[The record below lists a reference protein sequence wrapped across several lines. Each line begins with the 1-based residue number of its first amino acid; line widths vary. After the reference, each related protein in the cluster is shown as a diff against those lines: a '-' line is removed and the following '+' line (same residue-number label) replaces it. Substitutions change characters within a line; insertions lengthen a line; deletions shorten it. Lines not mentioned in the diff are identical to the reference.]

1 MNCKF
6 FGALTYTVNLNLHI
20 GELAKK
26 ENEQQ
31 LIQIRT
37 TLLNQVLQLIND
49 DTVLQSGM
57 FVVKK
62 MLSNLSLLFMN
73 SSGLWSDPL
82 LALIDCIV
90 SGQVS
95 DSNIADDQIDEAL
108 GRLPW
113 PQIYILLLFAQI
125 LAEELVKKEAT
136 NVSNVQTHTS
146 VHQHLFPTVQKLMT
160 FLLNLSP
167 EQKLIDTW
175 LDCLVSWVGYA
186 SKAEFDSTERYDLT
200 SLLSICISLVPSTDY
215 AISQKA
221 IETLS
226 EALETN
232 ATFFN
237 SHLKADLLSMLF
249 GEVGVQYVRYFSSQQ
264 DEKSVADFARLIIA
278 FLDTD
283 LNALVLKLN
292 DDENAYIFDFLVVL
306 TDYPG
311 IPIDEESVSRE
322 FADFWLRF
330 ADYCICE
337 DTTLQTLLNDKP
349 GGHEVLSEKIRA
361 LFERVTQIYWKK
373 AHVPEDEEGFSQ
385 YKQEFALYRRDIGDL
400 FESVYPLVR
409 LPLIINLLM
418 TIERSIQTRKLE
430 DIEPSLYLVTCISK
444 DFGDGEVD
452 PQLVQ
457 HLSAILDSNLLPI
470 VLQLRTDRFRYLV
483 STSIQFF
490 SSADWFYKTNAGTKY
505 LPQILSF
512 LFDCMTDTN
521 LYQLSSSKAISS
533 ICSQCRY
540 SLVEFLPSFETI
552 ITEMINNTTIDPVV
566 RQRIINA
573 YASIIEGVKDPVIQG
588 ENLFKLFDLLDKKS
602 VSVFAEL
609 ATSNAEE
616 REKMVDYL
624 ISLISSVSAVGRG
637 MRLPDEVDGYYTE
650 EQELKVRE
658 YWTADPMGIHSKL
671 LTIITNFT
679 MTNEIL
685 SENYQIIE
693 EAVNLFKCGLT
704 ESLPGPFV
712 FDCATILQFIV
723 TKFNSLKKS
732 HAYPLLYSLLN
743 SVVTAHYRTLDI
755 EALHGTINT
764 IFLSKLPVI
773 EDDPD
778 LVQSSLNLFSTM
790 LTTRPSL
797 LLSNENLLMAL
808 LEFAFRHLGSNE
820 RFVLK
825 ALEKFWTRF
834 ITLRK
839 GDRQDT
845 VIVKRLFN
853 ETELGYV
860 LTFNVLKYML
870 ATQRSNLETF
880 IEIIKQLV
888 AKYPLMMNKWL
899 REAFQK
905 LNVEREREIENW
917 EIFVKKIMLTRGT
930 RNANDLIKDFWLE
943 VNGLINYN

>member
-6 FGALTYTVNLNLHI
+6 FGALTYTVNLNFHG
-20 GELAKK
+20 GELTKK

-31 LIQIRT
+31 LNQIRIA
-37 TLLNQVLQLIND
+37 LLNQVLQLIND
-49 DTVLQSGM
+49 DAVLQSGM

-62 MLSNLSLLFMN
+62 MLSNLSLMFMN
-73 SSGLWSDPL
+73 SSGTWCNPL
-82 LALIDCIV
+82 LTLINCIV
-90 SGQVS
+90 CNQVS
-95 DSNIADDQIDEAL
+95 DSNIANDQIDEAL
-108 GRLPW
+108 SRLPS
-113 PQIYILLLFAQI
+113 PKAYVLLLFVQI

-136 NVSNVQTHTS
+136 NVSNVQTHNL
-146 VHQHLFPTVQKLMT
+146 VHQHLFPTSQKLMT
-160 FLLNLSP
+160 AFINLSP
-167 EQKLIDTW
+167 ERKLIETW

-200 SLLSICISLVPSTDY
+200 GLLSICISLVTNTDY

-237 SHLKADLLSMLF
+237 SQLKADLLSILF
-249 GEVGVQYVRYFSSQQ
+249 GEVGLQYVNYFSSQQ

-283 LNALVLKLN
+283 LNALVLKLTN
-292 DDENAYIFDFLVVL
+292 DENEYIFDFLLVL

-311 IPIDEESVSRE
+311 IPIEEESVSRE
-322 FADFWLRF
+322 LADFWLRF

-337 DTTLQTLLNDKP
+337 DTTLQTLLHDKP
-349 GGHEVLSEKIRA
+349 GGHEALSEKIRA
-361 LFERVTQIYWKK
+361 LFEKVTQIYWKK
-373 AHVPEDEEGFSQ
+373 AHVPEDEEDFSQ

-400 FESVYPLVR
+400 FESVYPLLK
-409 LPLIINLLM
+409 LPLIISLLI
-418 TIERSIQTRKLE
+418 TIEKSIQIGKPA
-430 DIEPSLYLVTCISK
+430 DIEPSLYLVTYISK

-457 HLSAILDSNLLPI
+457 HLGSILDANLLPI
-470 VLQLRTDRFRYLV
+470 VLQMKTDRFRYLV
-483 STSIQFF
+483 STTIQFF
-490 SSADWFYKTNAGTKY
+490 SSADWFYKTDAAIKY

-512 LFDCMTDTN
+512 LFDCMINTN
-521 LYQLSSSKAISS
+521 IYQLSSSKAISN

-540 SLVEFLPSFETI
+540 SLIEFLPSFETMT
-552 ITEMINNTTIDPVV
+552 TEMINNIAIDPVV

-588 ENLFKLFDLLDKKS
+588 EHLFKLFDLLDKKS

-609 ATSNAEE
+609 ATANAEE

-624 ISLISSVSAVGRG
+624 TSLMSSVSAVGKG
-637 MRLPDEVDGYYTE
+637 MQLPDEVDGYYTK
-650 EQELKVRE
+650 EQEMKVHE
-658 YWTADPMGIHSKL
+658 YWTTDPLGIHSKL

-679 MTNEIL
+679 MTNEVL

-693 EAVNLFKCGLT
+693 EAANLFKCGLT

-723 TKFNSLKKS
+723 TKFSSLKKS

-743 SVVTAHYRTLDI
+743 SVVTAHYRTLDL
-755 EALHGTINT
+755 EVLHGTVNT
-764 IFLSKLPVI
+764 IFLSNLPVI

-797 LLSNENLLMAL
+797 LLSNENLLMTV

-845 VIVKRLFN
+845 VMVKRLFN
-853 ETELGYV
+853 ETKLGYV
-860 LTFNVLKYML
+860 LTFNVLKYMF

-899 REAFQK
+899 QAAFPK
-905 LNVEREREIENW
+905 LNEEREKKIENW
-917 EIFVKKIMLTRGT
+917 EIFVKKVMLTRGT
-930 RNANDLIKDFWLE
+930 RSANDLIKDFWLE
-943 VNGLINYN
+943 VNGLINYK

>member
-20 GELAKK
+20 GELTKT

-31 LIQIRT
+31 LNQIRI
-37 TLLNQVLQLIND
+37 TLLNQVLQLINNGA
-49 DTVLQSGM
+49 VLHSGM
-57 FVVKK
+57 FVIKK

-73 SSGLWSDPL
+73 SSRTWTNPL
-82 LALIDCIV
+82 LTLINCVVFD
-90 SGQVS
+90 QVS
-95 DSNIADDQIDEAL
+95 NSTIANNQIDKAL
-108 GRLPW
+108 SSLPFSK
-113 PQIYILLLFAQI
+113 IYVLLIFAQI

-136 NVSNVQTHTS
+136 NVSNVQTHHL
-146 VHQHLFPTVQKLMT
+146 VHEHLFPTVQKLMT
-160 FLLNLSP
+160 SLLNLSP
-167 EQKLIDTW
+167 ERKLIDTW

-186 SKAEFDSTERYDLT
+186 SKAEFDSTERYDLIE
-200 SLLSICISLVPSTDY
+200 LLSMCISLVTSTDY

-232 ATFFN
+232 PSFFN
-237 SHLKADLLSMLF
+237 SQLKADLLSMLF
-249 GEVGVQYVRYFSSQQ
+249 GDVGVQYVRHFSSQQ

-283 LNALVLKLN
+283 LKSLLLKLN
-292 DDENAYIFDFLVVL
+292 DDENAYIFDFLIVL
-306 TDYPG
+306 TNYPG
-311 IPIDEESVSRE
+311 TPIEEESVSRE

-349 GGHEVLSEKIRA
+349 GGHQALSERIKA
-361 LFERVTQIYWKK
+361 LFERVTQIYWNK

-385 YKQEFALYRRDIGDL
+385 YKQEFALYRRDVGDL
-400 FESVYPLVR
+400 FESVYPLVK
-409 LPLIINLLM
+409 LPLIINLLI
-418 TIERSIQTRKLE
+418 TIERSIQTGKLE

-444 DFGDGEVD
+444 DFGDGEVNH
-452 PQLVQ
+452 QLVQ
-457 HLSAILDSNLLPI
+457 HLSAILDANLLPI
-470 VLQLRTDRFRYLV
+470 VLQVKTDRFRYLV
-483 STSIQFF
+483 STTIQFF
-490 SSADWFYKTNAGTKY
+490 SSADWFYKTETGTKY

-512 LFDCMTDTN
+512 LFDCMTNTN

-573 YASIIEGVKDPVIQG
+573 YASILEGVKDPVVQG

-602 VSVFAEL
+602 LSVLEGL
-609 ATSNAEE
+609 ATANPDE
-616 REKMVDYL
+616 RERMVDYL
-624 ISLISSVSAVGRG
+624 TSLVNSVSAVGRG
-637 MRLPDEVDGYYTE
+637 MQLPDDVDGYYTQD
-650 EQELKVRE
+650 QESKVRE
-658 YWTADPMGIHSKL
+658 YWTTDPLGIHAKL

-679 MTNEIL
+679 MTNEVL

-704 ESLPGPFV
+704 EPLPGPFV

-732 HAYPLLYSLLN
+732 DAYPLLYSLLN
-743 SVVTAHYRTLDI
+743 SVVTAHYRTMDL
-755 EALHGTINT
+755 EALHGAIDT
-764 IFLSKLPVI
+764 IFLSKIPVI

-778 LVQSSLNLFSTM
+778 LVQSSFNLFSTM
-790 LTTRPSL
+790 LSTRPSL
-797 LLSNENLLMAL
+797 LLSNEKLLMTL

-825 ALEKFWTRF
+825 SLEKFWTRF

-845 VIVKRLFN
+845 VMVKRLFN

-860 LTFNVLKYML
+860 LTFNVLKYMF

-888 AKYPLMMNKWL
+888 AKYPLMMSKWL
-899 REAFQK
+899 QEAFPK
-905 LNVEREREIENW
+905 LNEEREKKIQNW

-930 RNANDLIKDFWLE
+930 RSANDLIKDFWLE